1 MDTKTIKNILIIF
14 LIIVIFYLMSAL
26 SSILIPLVLA
36 LLAALIFS
44 PVINILV
51 KMHFPKF
58 IILPIIA
65 CITLGFAYLIGEVIY
80 TTSLDIIADKDFLAK
95 RFNERLADI
104 LHFYNSIT
112 GSRYRP
118 RTFFTEIYKAM
129 DKDAI
134 TGIIRQFAGSVTSFS
149 GDFFMFS
156 LYYVILLAGIPNS
169 KRYFRF
175 VGGEKGDELLANYE
189 NIQKSV
195 VSYILLKA
203 SINLLLGAGIYLI
216 CSFFGVKFALFWG
229 FLMFIFHFVPSI
241 GAIIASI
248 PPVLMAALQFDNWGV
263 VAIVAGL
270 ITGLQFLVGNMI
282 EPKIMG
288 TRLKI
293 NTLTVLFGLVFW
305 GYIWG
310 IAGMLLSVPMLVI
323 MRLIL
328 EKIPDLSFLAR
339 VMGSPG
345 KTDANPAETNAVSKL
360 EEQIEKS
367 NTNE

>member
-80 TTSLDIIADKDFLAK
+80 TTSLDIIADKDFLREPTNACGH
-95 RFNERLADI
+95 
-104 LHFYNSIT
+104 LHFYT
-112 GSRYRP
+112 ASRAVANVRLL
-118 RTFFTEIYKAM
+118 TEIYKAM

-203 SINLLLGAGIYLI
+203 SINLLLGAGI
-216 CSFFGVKFALFWG
+216 S
-229 FLMFIFHFVPSI
+229 
-241 GAIIASI
+241 
-248 PPVLMAALQFDNWGV
+248 
-263 VAIVAGL
+263 
-270 ITGLQFLVGNMI
+270 
-282 EPKIMG
+282 
-288 TRLKI
+288 
-293 NTLTVLFGLVFW
+293 
-305 GYIWG
+305 
-310 IAGMLLSVPMLVI
+310 
-323 MRLIL
+323 
-328 EKIPDLSFLAR
+328 
-339 VMGSPG
+339 
-345 KTDANPAETNAVSKL
+345 
-360 EEQIEKS
+360 
-367 NTNE
+367 